1 MHLSAHLSAHA
12 ILTSKQWRPLQDV
25 YTNVVQNM
33 RLPGSDLLFGIP
45 VVMDTNEES
54 YQPGMAVELTYNGQ
68 SIGVLEIESKWTPD
82 KATEALKCY
91 GTSSLEHPRRAHD
104 RHRSAASTTLVAGCA
119 ITLCC

>member
-1 MHLSAHLSAHA
+1 MRLSARA
-12 ILTSKQWRPLQDV
+12 IPNSNQWRTLQDV

-91 GTSSLEHPRRAHD
+91 GTSSLEHPGVLMIATERGKYYLGGRV
-104 RHRSAASTTLVAGCA
+104 R
-119 ITLCC
+119 ITQC